1 VREAKGVSQGTKEQK
16 MRVIVFV
23 KATPETETQSYAPGE
38 MEQMFKEMGDY
49 NEQLVKAGIMLGGE
63 GLLPSAQGKRIRFSG
78 AKRTVVDGPFT
89 EAKELVA
96 GYWIWRVQSIDEAV
110 EWAKKCP
117 NPTGREGELEIRPI
131 GEMEDMGVEF
141 TPEARAQEER
151 IRAEA
156 EKLAKK
162 KG

>member
-1 VREAKGVSQGTKEQK
+1 

-23 KATPETETQSYAPGE
+23 KATPESEAQSYAPGE
-38 MEQMFKEMGDY
+38 MERMFTEMGNY
-49 NEQLVKAGIMLGGE
+49 NEELVKAGIMLAGE
-63 GLLPSAQGKRIRFSG
+63 GLLPSATGKRVRFSG
-78 AKRTVVDGPFT
+78 TSRTVVDGPFT

-96 GYWIWRVQSIDEAV
+96 GYWIWRVQSMDEAV

-117 NPTGREGELEIRPI
+117 NPTGQEGELEIRQI
-131 GEMEDMGVEF
+131 GEMEDMGAEL
-141 TPEARAQEER
+141 TPELRAQEER
-151 IRAEA
+151 LRAEA

>member
-1 VREAKGVSQGTKEQK
+1 

-23 KATPETETQSYAPGE
+23 KATPESEAQSYAPGE
-38 MEQMFKEMGDY
+38 MEQMFTEMGNY
-49 NEQLVKAGIMLGGE
+49 NEELVKAGLMLAGE
-63 GLLPSAQGKRIRFSG
+63 GLLPSATGKRVRFSG
-78 AKRTVVDGPFT
+78 TSRTIVDGPFT

-96 GYWIWRVQSIDEAV
+96 GCWIWRVQSMDEAV

-117 NPTGREGELEIRPI
+117 NPTGQEGELEIRQI
-131 GEMEDMGVEF
+131 GEMEDMGAEL
-141 TPEARAQEER
+141 TPELRAQEER
-151 IRAEA
+151 LRAEA